1 MNRLK
6 LSRVA
11 QPQSAP
17 PRAKNISMRIVSLLP
32 SATEILYALG
42 VGDEVVGVTHECDFP
57 PEAARK
63 PALIK
68 PRVDPTAAPAE
79 IDRQVSELVARG
91 ESIYAVDGD
100 LLASLAPDLIVTQDL
115 CHVCAASPD
124 DLATALSRFSRP
136 PRVLTLTPH
145 SLDDVWQD
153 IIRAG
158 EATDTLPRAES
169 LAADLKAR
177 VQAVASITASTDAEV
192 FSAARTAA
200 STTASAAPQT
210 VAQFTV
216 RPRVACLEWLDPLYV
231 GGHWVPEMVAIAGGE
246 DVLGRAGHPS
256 FKVTADDVAQSN
268 ADIILVMLCGYN
280 AKRNAAEF
288 QYAKIPSSWQNLP
301 AIRNRRIF
309 AVDANSHFS
318 RPGPRLADGVELL
331 AHLFN
336 PQRPQPHLPAATY
349 VEL

>member
-1 MNRLK
+1 
-6 LSRVA
+6 
-11 QPQSAP
+11 
-17 PRAKNISMRIVSLLP
+17 MRIVSLLP

-42 VGDEVVGVTHECDFP
+42 VGDQVVGITHECDFP
-57 PEAARK
+57 PEVSGK
-63 PALIK
+63 PALIR
-68 PRVDPTAAPAE
+68 PRVDPTAAPTE

-91 ESIYAVDGD
+91 ESIYAVDAD

-136 PRVLTLTPH
+136 PRVLTLTPP
-145 SLDDVWQD
+145 SLADVWQD

-158 EATDTLPRAES
+158 EATNTSQRAEA
-169 LAADLKAR
+169 LAAELKASL
-177 VQAVASITASTDAEV
+177 QAVASITAPTDAQA
-192 FSAARTAA
+192 FSAARAAA
-200 STTASAAPQT
+200 SSTAKTPAGAFAAPQS
-210 VAQFTV
+210 AV

-231 GGHWVPEMVAIAGGE
+231 AGHWVPEMVAIAGGE

-256 FKVTADDVAQSN
+256 FKVSADDVAHSN
-268 ADIILVMLCGYN
+268 ADVIVVMLCGYN

-288 QYAKIPSSWQNLP
+288 QSAKIPQSWQNLP

-331 AHLFN
+331 VHLFD
-336 PQRPQPHLPAATY
+336 PSRCATPPAAAY
-349 VEL
+349 IKL

>member
-1 MNRLK
+1 
-6 LSRVA
+6 
-11 QPQSAP
+11 
-17 PRAKNISMRIVSLLP
+17 MRIVSLLP

-42 VGDEVVGVTHECDFP
+42 VGDQVVGITHECDFP
-57 PEAARK
+57 PEVDGK

-91 ESIYAVDGD
+91 ESIYAVDAD

-124 DLATALSRFSRP
+124 DLATALTRFSRP

-153 IIRAG
+153 INRAG
-158 EATDTLPRAES
+158 EATNTSRRAEA
-169 LAADLKAR
+169 LAAELKAR
-177 VQAVASITASTDAEV
+177 VQAVASITASTNAHA
-192 FSAARTAA
+192 FTAAQSAASRTASTNARA
-200 STTASAAPQT
+200 STASGTASATPQSGAP
-210 VAQFTV
+210 AAV
-216 RPRVACLEWLDPLYV
+216 RPRVVCLEWLDPFYV

-256 FKVTADDVAQSN
+256 FKVSADDIAQSN
-268 ADIILVMLCGYN
+268 ADVILVMLCGYN

-288 QYAKIPSSWQNLP
+288 QSAKIPQSWQNLP

-331 AHLFN
+331 AHLFD
-336 PQRPQPHLPAATY
+336 PQRSQPHPPAATY
-349 VEL
+349 VKL

>member
-1 MNRLK
+1 
-6 LSRVA
+6 
-11 QPQSAP
+11 
-17 PRAKNISMRIVSLLP
+17 MRIVSLLP

-42 VGDEVVGVTHECDFP
+42 VGDQVVGITHECDFP
-57 PEAARK
+57 PEAAGK
-63 PALIK
+63 PTLIK

-79 IDRQVSELVARG
+79 IDRQVSELIARG
-91 ESIYAVDGD
+91 ESIYAVDAD

-158 EATDTLPRAES
+158 EATNTRPRAES
-169 LAADLKAR
+169 LAAELKAR
-177 VQAVASITASTDAEV
+177 VLAVASITASADAHA
-192 FSAARTAA
+192 FSAARAAA
-200 STTASAAPQT
+200 STTAKAPAQSA
-210 VAQFTV
+210 V
-216 RPRVACLEWLDPLYV
+216 RPRVACLEWLDSLYV

-256 FKVTADDVAQSN
+256 FKVSADDVAQSN
-268 ADIILVMLCGYN
+268 ADVIVVMLCGYN
-280 AKRNAAEF
+280 AKRNAQEF
-288 QYAKIPSSWQNLP
+288 NTTNIPQNWQNLP
-301 AIRNRRIF
+301 AIRDRRIF

-349 VEL
+349 VKL